1 MGKGVEIRVWQSRE
15 DQEEISKERLRRRAG
30 PGRRLLL
37 ESAKQS
43 RGGDRTG
50 RLPGDELNLVL
61 HCLCPAVSQLLG
73 ALAGTSSGVN
83 IQDVSPE
90 SPGS

>member
-1 MGKGVEIRVWQSRE
+1 MGKGLEIRVWQSRE
-15 DQEEISKERLRRRAG
+15 DQEEISKEKLRRGAG
-30 PGRRLLL
+30 PGHRLLP
-37 ESAKQS
+37 ESVKQS

-50 RLPGDELNLVL
+50 RPGDELNLVL
-61 HCLCPAVSQLLG
+61 HCLWPVVSQLLG
-73 ALAGTSSGVN
+73 ALAGTSSEVN